1 MILGLNKEVRVSS
14 MSQWEKLKQLDTKY
28 LEQLHNLYQ
37 DENFPM
43 DIREYLAHWIESQDW
58 DKAVTNYSLA
68 TIHYQNLLDQIN
80 NQYSRFMQDKLFVC
94 QHNFKRYRQNIQAC
108 YGEDPVLL
116 ARNVAFYLK
125 QEKMILSN
133 VVEDQQAVTGHCH
146 PVDFERHQ
154 NVEQKI
160 IALKMSVQ
168 ACEQELKFL
177 EEQQDE
183 FDFKFKTFKCQE
195 SNNSEKQKEE
205 ELKVL
210 QNMLNILDNNRKKV
224 LEKFGEFLSE
234 AEMLL
239 STLVK
244 EELADWKRRQQKAC
258 IGAPLN
264 VCLDQL
270 ENWFTAYAVCLF
282 QVKRL
287 LKKLEELGEKVTYD
301 KDPFKIK
308 RPILEKH
315 AKILLTN
322 VIKSAFVVE
331 NQPCMPLQSKM
342 PLVLRTSSQFAVKAR
357 LLVKLSEVG
366 NHLMKV
372 KACIDKNSPNG
383 KGYRKFNIL
392 GTYEKAMN
400 MMDSKF
406 GGLCVD
412 FRHLQL
418 KEQKCIIGGK
428 GSNEASLTVTE
439 ELHLISFE
447 TELVHQELS
456 IKLETCTLPVVVIS
470 NASQLLN
477 SWASVVWYNMLCSD
491 LQNITFFSNPPL
503 APWSQLSEALSWQFS
518 SNTKRHLDP
527 EQLNMLAEK
536 LCGVR
541 ENYAD
546 CCITWAKFSKE
557 NLPNQ
562 NFSFW
567 IWLQGILDLIKKC
580 LEDIWND
587 GNIIGF
593 LSKKRERS
601 LLKHK
606 PTGTFLLRFSE
617 SCRDGGITFSWVEHL
632 PNGESKIRSVQPYTK
647 AHLNNISLSEIV
659 RFYKVMADE
668 NVPEHPLLYLYPN
681 IPKDEAF
688 GKYYLEPEAGSEL
701 QLKYNRYL
709 RTRLIV
715 VSERPPSD
723 VAPGMMDECLQE
735 DFPMPDFMDWIGF
748 DTDS

>member
-1 MILGLNKEVRVSS
+1 

-28 LEQLHNLYQ
+28 LEQLDILYQ
-37 DENFPM
+37 DESFPM
-43 DIREYLAHWIESQDW
+43 DVREYLAHWIESQDW
-58 DKAVTNYSLA
+58 DKAVKNYSLA

-80 NQYSRFMQDKLFVC
+80 NQYSRFMQEKLFVF
-94 QHNFKRYRQNIQAC
+94 QHNFKRYRQNMQAC
-108 YGEDPVLL
+108 YGDDPVLL
-116 ARNVAFYLK
+116 ARNVASYLK

-133 VVEDQQAVTGHCH
+133 VEDQQVVVGHAH
-146 PVDFERHQ
+146 PMEFERHQ

-160 IALKMSVQ
+160 IALKNSIQ

-183 FDFKFKTFKCQE
+183 FDFKFKTFKFQE
-195 SNNSEKQKEE
+195 SNNSDKQKQE

-258 IGAPLN
+258 IGAPVN
-264 VCLDQL
+264 ICLDQL
-270 ENWFTAYAVCLF
+270 ENWFTTCAVSLF

-287 LKKLEELGEKVTYD
+287 LKKLEELGDKVTYD
-301 KDPFKIK
+301 KDPFKIQ
-308 RPILEKH
+308 RPTLEKH

-322 VIKSAFVVE
+322 LLKSAFVVE
-331 NQPCMPLQSKM
+331 NQPCMPVQSKM
-342 PLVLRTSSQFAVKAR
+342 PLVLRTSSQFSVKPR
-357 LLVKLSEVG
+357 LLVKLPEVG
-366 NHLMKV
+366 NRLMKV
-372 KACIDKNSPNG
+372 KACIDNC
-383 KGYRKFNIL
+383 RKFNIL
-392 GTYEKAMN
+392 GTFEKAMN
-400 MMDSKF
+400 MMESKF

-418 KEQKCIIGGK
+418 KEQKSGIGGK
-428 GSNEASLTVTE
+428 GSNEASLVVTE

-447 TELVHQELS
+447 TELIYQDLHL
-456 IKLETCTLPVVVIS
+456 KLETCTLPVVIIS
-470 NASQLLN
+470 NASQFL
-477 SWASVVWYNMLCSD
+477 SGWASVVWYNMLCND
-491 LQNITFFSNPPL
+491 LQNIMFFSNPPMAL
-503 APWSQLSEALSWQFS
+503 WSQLSEALSWQFS
-518 SNTKRHLDP
+518 SNTKRHLDS
-527 EQLNMLAEK
+527 EQLSMLAEK
-536 LCGVR
+536 LFGVQ

-567 IWLQGILDLIKKC
+567 LWLQGILDLIKKY

-587 GNIIGF
+587 GHIIGF
-593 LSKKRERS
+593 LSKRRERR

-617 SCRDGGITFSWVEHL
+617 SCKDGGITFSWVEHL
-632 PNGESKIRSVQPYTK
+632 PNGEYKIRSVQPYTK
-647 AHLNNISLSEIV
+647 VALNNIPLSEIV
-659 RFYKVMADE
+659 RFYKVIADE
-668 NVPEHPLLYLYPN
+668 NIPEHPLLYLYPN

-688 GKYYLEPEAGSEL
+688 GKYYLDSEADF
-701 QLKYNRYL
+701 QLKHNKYL

-723 VAPGMMDECLQE
+723 ISCGIMDECLQE
-735 DFPMPDFMDWIGF
+735 DFLLPDFMDM
-748 DTDS
+748 